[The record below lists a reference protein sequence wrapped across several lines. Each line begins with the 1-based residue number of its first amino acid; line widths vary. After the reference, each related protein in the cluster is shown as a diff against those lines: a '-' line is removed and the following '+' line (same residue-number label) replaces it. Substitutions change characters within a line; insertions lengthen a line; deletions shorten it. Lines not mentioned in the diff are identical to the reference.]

1 MNEGSRSK
9 ILNVHFSFSRIP
21 KLLISESEVSKKL
34 RGDRLQHRTNQADTT
49 RMKLPNRKNG
59 EIFAI
64 ADQLLGAAHIQVVCE
79 DGKTRL
85 ARIPGR
91 MKRRLWI
98 REGDLVI
105 VKPWSFQDPKAD
117 VVWRFT
123 RTQAI
128 NLSKRGKVPQSIDIF
143 Q

>member
-1 MNEGSRSK
+1 M
-9 ILNVHFSFSRIP
+9 
-21 KLLISESEVSKKL
+21 SENL
-34 RGDRLQHRTNQADTT
+34 RGDILQHRRDQADTG
-49 RMKLPNRKNG
+49 RMRLPKRFKG
-59 EIFAI
+59 EIFGI
-64 ADQLLGAAHIQVVCE
+64 ADQLLGAAHIRVVGE

-105 VKPWSFQDPKAD
+105 IKPWDFQDEKAD

-123 RTQAI
+123 RIQAI
-128 NLSKRGKVPQSIDIF
+128 NLSRRGKVPESINIF
-143 Q
+143 E

>member
-1 MNEGSRSK
+1 MFG
-9 ILNVHFSFSRIP
+9 
-21 KLLISESEVSKKL
+21 
-34 RGDRLQHRTNQADTT
+34 
-49 RMKLPNRKNG
+49 
-59 EIFAI
+59 I
-64 ADQLLGAAHIQVVCE
+64 ADQLLGAAHLQVVGE

-105 VKPWSFQDPKAD
+105 IKPWSFQDEKAD

-123 RTQAI
+123 RTQAM
-128 NLSKRGKVPQSIDIF
+128 NLSRKGVIPESIDVF
-143 Q
+143 K

>member
-1 MNEGSRSK
+1 MVPTKTLNYKKGSMQRK
-9 ILNVHFSFSRIP
+9 F
-21 KLLISESEVSKKL
+21 
-34 RGDRLQHRTNQADTT
+34 RGDILQHRRNQTETT
-49 RMKLPNRKNG
+49 RLKLPNRSKG
-59 EIFAI
+59 EIFGI
-64 ADQLLGAAHIQVVCE
+64 ADQLLGAAHLSVVGE

-105 VKPWSFQDPKAD
+105 IRPWDFQDAKAD

-123 RTQAI
+123 RTQSI
-128 NLSKRGKVPQSIDIF
+128 NLSRRGKVPKSIDVF